1 MSLVM
6 FAVNH
11 FCLMN
16 DILFNIKK
24 IFKFKTSLQNQGTD
38 FAYLHV
44 DFEAYKCDALE
55 NKNVYYD
62 ISLTE
67 IRRCVLKPLQLRN
80 LKKID
85 NHDLYK
91 FTIYEGEKEQYI
103 TYRTPETA
111 SLIDE

>member
-1 MSLVM
+1 MNLVM

-16 DILFNIKK
+16 DILINIKK

-38 FAYLHV
+38 FAYLHA

-62 ISLTE
+62 IFFN
-67 IRRCVLKPLQLRN
+67 RN
-80 LKKID
+80 KKICPCA
-85 NHDLYK
+85 LAV
-91 FTIYEGEKEQYI
+91 KESKKD
-103 TYRTPETA
+103 R
-111 SLIDE
+111 